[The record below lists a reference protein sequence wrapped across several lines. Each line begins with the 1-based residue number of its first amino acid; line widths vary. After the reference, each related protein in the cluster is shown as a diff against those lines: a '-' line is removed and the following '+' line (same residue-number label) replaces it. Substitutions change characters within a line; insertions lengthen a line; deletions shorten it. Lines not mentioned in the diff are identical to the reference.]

1 MLNLQQAVVFL
12 NGEVL
17 VIPIQ
22 NSLQL
27 FFFFIFFRR
36 NLAAAGIMT
45 LLCCYHKCWKGA
57 HPAGHPLEGF
67 CCGRCVFKAFSQNDF
82 EQVGRANEWY
92 QSGKRHRKHCCNEK
106 GTHER
111 AERPVL
117 TCAKLDD
124 ILAYIN
130 HGPTSQPASSST
142 AAASSLPWEEAS

>member
-1 MLNLQQAVVFL
+1 
-12 NGEVL
+12 
-17 VIPIQ
+17 
-22 NSLQL
+22 
-27 FFFFIFFRR
+27 
-36 NLAAAGIMT
+36 MT
-45 LLCCYHKCWKGA
+45 SICCYHKCWKGA

-92 QSGKRHRKHCCNEK
+92 QSGSRHRKHCCNEK

-117 TCAKLDD
+117 TRAKLDD

-142 AAASSLPWEEAS
+142 AAASSLPWEEASYARLFVDSQNKLRLCRYCAM